1 MELLVQVLA
10 LGETPTYQMREHCTD
25 KDKKEGRQKVHFLGV
40 FFFSGS
46 FEIGGGI
53 TKLMNLLDD

>member
-40 FFFSGS
+40 FCLDHL
-46 FEIGGGI
+46 
-53 TKLMNLLDD
+53 KLEVTLQN